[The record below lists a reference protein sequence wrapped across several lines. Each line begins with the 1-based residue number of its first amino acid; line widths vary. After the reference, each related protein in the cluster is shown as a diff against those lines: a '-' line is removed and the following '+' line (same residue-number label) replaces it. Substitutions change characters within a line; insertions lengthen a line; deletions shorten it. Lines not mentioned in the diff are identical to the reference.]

1 MRSRAAGTET
11 QTSLFSREY
20 LVRTLTFWL
29 RPAFALRVLNR
40 FQRIVGFD
48 RSMALA
54 SSGLTALIPL
64 AVLLASLLRHLGGP
78 DAAQRLI
85 NRYNLSGGGAEAVR
99 SLFGG
104 GVDAGI
110 NLLSVFFLVLSALS
124 FERAAQRLL
133 EQTWELAPLG
143 VRNTRNG
150 LWWIL
155 GLTCYIGLSSSVH
168 AVLGRRPFEL
178 AANICQAPLTAVFLI
193 WSGTVLSAGRI
204 GWRDLVPFGLVGA
217 VLGAVY
223 SVGSSV
229 YLPHLFSSYATRYGP
244 VGAVFAMITFLFG
257 SMVVVV
263 GSAVLGREMW
273 DELERIRQGERPPD
287 DEVRRQWAV
296 LQSQMKEHWRTA
308 RQRTRRR
315 PRQDPPDS

>member
-1 MRSRAAGTET
+1 M

-20 LVRTLTFWL
+20 VVRTLTFWL

-64 AVLLASLLRHLGGP
+64 AVLLASFLRHLGGP
-78 DAAQRLI
+78 DVAQRLI
-85 NRYNLSGGGAEAVR
+85 NRYGLSGGGAEAVR

-110 NLLSVFFLVLSALS
+110 DLLSVFFLVLSALG
-124 FERAAQRLL
+124 FERAAQRLF

-143 VRNTRNG
+143 VRNTRKG

-155 GLTCYIGLSSSVH
+155 TLTVYIAVSSSVH

-178 AANICQAPLTAVFLI
+178 AANICLAPLTAVFLI
-193 WSGTVLSAGRI
+193 WSGTLLSAGRI
-204 GWRDLVPFGLVGA
+204 ERRDLVPFGVVAA
-217 VLGAVY
+217 VLGTVY
-223 SVGSSV
+223 SVGASF
-229 YLPHLFSSYATRYGP
+229 YLPHLFNSYATRYGP

-257 SMVVVV
+257 TMFVLV
-263 GSAVLGREMW
+263 GSSVLGREVQ
-273 DELERIRQGERPPD
+273 DELERIRQGRRPPD
-287 DEVRRQWAV
+287 DEVRHQWAV
-296 LQSQMKEHWRTA
+296 LQDQMKDHWQAA
-308 RQRTRRR
+308 RQKTRRR
-315 PRQDPPDS
+315 PPQQPPDS